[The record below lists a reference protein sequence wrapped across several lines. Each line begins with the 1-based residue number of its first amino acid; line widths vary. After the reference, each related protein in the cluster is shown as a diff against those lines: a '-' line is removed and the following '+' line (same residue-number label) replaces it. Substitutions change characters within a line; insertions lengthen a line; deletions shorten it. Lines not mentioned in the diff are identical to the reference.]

1 MVLICRYEGEFVEGK
16 MHGEGTFTW
25 PDGTSY
31 VGQFSNG
38 QMTGEGR
45 CPNVLEND
53 RTRDDDTLRC
63 GIPGKICFTGPSK
76 IKKVQ

>member
-1 MVLICRYEGEFVEGK
+1 

-31 VGQFSNG
+31 HGQFSNG

-45 CPNVLEND
+45 CPNVKKKSK
-53 RTRDDDTLRC
+53 RDD
-63 GIPGKICFTGPSK
+63 GM
-76 IKKVQ
+76 VE

>member
-1 MVLICRYEGEFVEGK
+1 MEGK

-31 VGQFSNG
+31 HGQFSNG

-45 CPNVLEND
+45 CPNL
-53 RTRDDDTLRC
+53 
-63 GIPGKICFTGPSK
+63 
-76 IKKVQ
+76 